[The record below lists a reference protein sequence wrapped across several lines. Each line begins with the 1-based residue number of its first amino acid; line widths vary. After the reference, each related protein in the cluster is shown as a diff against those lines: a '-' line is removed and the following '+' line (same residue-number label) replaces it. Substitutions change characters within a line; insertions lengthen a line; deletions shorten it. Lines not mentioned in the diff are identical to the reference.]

1 MKPRKTKIAEPSLR
15 DKLSVNFLRAFQN
28 DFEANGVDV
37 IVRLREKCP
46 ERYVELAAKLIAA
59 TEPPANTDVWSECKS
74 TEDIGRELLRQVGA
88 EEFSITPEMIEQ
100 ALAANERLVET
111 LEAIIASYQTKYE
124 TAELRQ

>member
-1 MKPRKTKIAEPSLR
+1 MKPRKSKTAEPSLR
-15 DKLSVNFLRAFQN
+15 DKLSENFLRAFEA
-28 DFEANGVDV
+28 DFSINGADV
-37 IVRLREKCP
+37 IVRLREKYP
-46 ERYVELAAKLIAA
+46 ERYAELAAKLIAA

-88 EEFSITPEMIEQ
+88 EEFSITPEMIER

-111 LEAIIASYQTKYE
+111 LEAIIASYQTEYE